1 MVKIKKYRIAFYL
14 KAKSKEVES
23 LTFQKLLLERFVARY
38 GRLSNST
45 IEYYSEC
52 DDSTHNLEPERDR
65 LIQDVKNGKIDV
77 VIVADVGRICSC
89 GPAFDEILN
98 LLEKSHVRFIS
109 VGDNLDLNGPF
120 DLDRFREDLLEI

>member
-1 MVKIKKYRIAFYL
+1 MKIKKYRIAFYL
-14 KAKSKEVES
+14 KAKPEQMDS
-23 LTFQKLLLERFVARY
+23 LNFQKLLLERFVARY

-45 IEYYSEC
+45 IEHYTEC

-77 VIVADVGRICSC
+77 IIVADVGRIAIC
-89 GPAFDEILN
+89 GPAFEELLN
-98 LLEKSHVRFIS
+98 LLENSHVRFIS

-120 DLDRFREDLLEI
+120 DLIYNEEVG